1 MFSKLI
7 QSIKSIFVKAPVQE
21 AKPEVTTAWPFPMDK
36 RPDPVVKSEP
46 TNASTP
52 VATTTTKKKPAV
64 IAKQNS
70 AASKKKKS
78 KSKAK

>member
-7 QSIKSIFVKAPVQE
+7 QSIKSIFVKSPVQE
-21 AKPEVTTAWPFPMDK
+21 TKPEVAAWPFPMET

-52 VATTTTKKKPAV
+52 VATTATKKKPAV